1 MRDED
6 WRTQW
11 EMTDAGPPNPTLLQQ
26 LLHPEIREGYSIP
39 DWMLNPHHPK
49 TAPFEQ
55 WPSRNAHI
63 SGETWSAGFA
73 GLLLSLSKKPSPDA
87 DPPMVRGDEHHG
99 YVSIWGNIREPR
111 YFAVDC
117 RDEAVPA
124 AHGQM
129 PARWVRLP
137 RRGPGLDLL
146 RRVVSLSGLRYGGN
160 KDGQRGRG
168 VEFFVA
174 ADLNG

>member
-11 EMTDAGPPNPTLLQQ
+11 EMPDAGPPNPTLLQQ
-26 LLHPEIREGYSIP
+26 LLHPEIGEGYSIP

-73 GLLLSLSKKPSPDA
+73 GLLLSL
-87 DPPMVRGDEHHG
+87 G
-99 YVSIWGNIREPR
+99 
-111 YFAVDC
+111 
-117 RDEAVPA
+117 
-124 AHGQM
+124 
-129 PARWVRLP
+129 
-137 RRGPGLDLL
+137 
-146 RRVVSLSGLRYGGN
+146 
-160 KDGQRGRG
+160 
-168 VEFFVA
+168 
-174 ADLNG
+174 